1 MFNTFIL
8 KVVSFVRNVEK
19 YCRDGQA
26 AYDNI
31 IRRMRITCWI
41 TKATNTHSQCVIFMA
56 FPLQQWLYERASIL
70 LYTYVACLVLV

>member
-41 TKATNTHSQCVIFMA
+41 TKATNTHSQYVILLLFH
-56 FPLQQWLYERASIL
+56 PQQWLHERA
-70 LYTYVACLVLV
+70 